1 MHPGQVTT
9 AVTTAIKLDF
19 ISLAKWTRV
28 YQNGPKVEQSQ
39 SKGDQKWIGLPPTV
53 QPFATVQPFQT
64 PTLDKIF
71 LYGAFKRRAKGRY
84 SGRRAQDTKALSRI
98 GLLWLWLTLKGYGW
112 LYRL

>member
-1 MHPGQVTT
+1 MLVALHVR
-9 AVTTAIKLDF
+9 IKSD
-19 ISLAKWTRV
+19 IVNLAL
-28 YQNGPKVEQSQ
+28 S
-39 SKGDQKWIGLPPTV
+39 IGLPPTV

-112 LYRL
+112 LYRS